1 MFKTKNKMARNT
13 DSNPDNGINR
23 IVEGT
28 TMTGEINSESSIR
41 IDGIFNGDIITKG
54 RLVIGPSGKVTGNV
68 KCQDAE
74 IIGTLKGEIIVQQ
87 LLSLKSSALLDG
99 DIYTD
104 KLAIEP
110 GSEFTGTCKMGKVK
124 DIKFKDS
131 ETTRE
136 EKTA

>member
-1 MFKTKNKMARNT
+1 MFKSKNKMARNNEV
-13 DSNPDNGINR
+13 NPDAINR

-28 TMTGEINSESSIR
+28 KIEGDMVSESSIR
-41 IDGIFNGDIITKG
+41 IDGSFVGNITTKG
-54 RLVIGPSGKVTGNV
+54 RLVIGETGKVVGNI

-74 IIGTLKGEIIVQQ
+74 IIGHLKGEIYVQK
-87 LLSLKSSALLDG
+87 LLSLKSTALLDG

-124 DIKFKDS
+124 DIKSNDK
-131 ETTRE
+131 ERQAE
-136 EKTA
+136 ERTA